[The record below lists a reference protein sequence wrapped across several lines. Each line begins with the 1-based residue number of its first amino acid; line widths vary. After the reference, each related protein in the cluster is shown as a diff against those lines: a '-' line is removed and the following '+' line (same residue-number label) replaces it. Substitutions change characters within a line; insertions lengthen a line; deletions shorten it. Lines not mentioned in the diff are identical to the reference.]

1 MQTTSRLFRGRRSR
15 NRRNKHWIDHK
26 EIAELSIRLPRDGDQ
41 KQARGRRFTEL
52 SKDGNKLRNKDNCGT
67 VQKHHTLF
75 MSKWLLLFNI
85 LLLHC
90 WHHCYWS
97 LSVSNVCVPLCPWNL
112 AEAWILFRTSQLE
125 WHLTIS
131 GQKPGM
137 SCGHRVAYRQ
147 GGSSCFSKAPDQNL
161 CCELPPLFQSQDKHP
176 KHFLF
181 SGNLNIGTTLV
192 IKSPQRLTKGW
203 VLLTCQS
210 PGHFSAYNLL
220 F

>member
-1 MQTTSRLFRGRRSR
+1 
-15 NRRNKHWIDHK
+15 
-26 EIAELSIRLPRDGDQ
+26 
-41 KQARGRRFTEL
+41 
-52 SKDGNKLRNKDNCGT
+52 
-67 VQKHHTLF
+67 
-75 MSKWLLLFNI
+75 
-85 LLLHC
+85 
-90 WHHCYWS
+90 
-97 LSVSNVCVPLCPWNL
+97 
-112 AEAWILFRTSQLE
+112 
-125 WHLTIS
+125 
-131 GQKPGM
+131 M

-220 F
+220 FKKNTGHFHWSDQLKILTLVFGAESVYYRILQRGQEDFSLRSSMNT